1 MGRSPGA
8 VPGLDARGDRDR
20 QPVIADLLKQHSVH
34 MVKDEAAVPA
44 LLTDRDLQPAAQPA
58 APGPVVSVH
67 RSDADDTDF
76 YWLYI

>member
-1 MGRSPGA
+1 MGRAPGA
-8 VPGLDARGDRDR
+8 VPGLDAKGDRDL
-20 QPVIADLLKQHSVH
+20 QPVIADLLEQRSVH
-34 MVKDEAAVPA
+34 VVKDEASVPA
-44 LLTDRDLQPAAQPA
+44 LLTDLGIRPAAQPA